1 MENKLNL
8 WQRTK
13 AMYMLCLYILVE
25 LLKQCMVVCIFDETT
40 VFEMTMVHDA
50 CHVSSGSNDEVI
62 FLSLASKEIL
72 LYEMSPDF
80 RVFLGGMLT
89 MVSHIY

>member
-1 MENKLNL
+1 
-8 WQRTK
+8 
-13 AMYMLCLYILVE
+13 
-25 LLKQCMVVCIFDETT
+25 
-40 VFEMTMVHDA
+40 MTMVHEA

-62 FLSLASKEIL
+62 FLSLAGKEIL

-80 RVFLGGMLT
+80 RAFLGGMLT

>member
-1 MENKLNL
+1 
-8 WQRTK
+8 
-13 AMYMLCLYILVE
+13 MLSLYILVE

-40 VFEMTMVHDA
+40 LFEMTMVHEA

-62 FLSLASKEIL
+62 FLSLAGKEIL

-80 RVFLGGMLT
+80 GAFLGGMLT